1 MPDMLGIERE
11 EEFDRRACEKRGE
24 NGVYGAM
31 DVMEGE
37 HVKEVIRRRI
47 FPSFYERLS
56 LCSHN
61 GLGEKNS
68 FLVFVSQQE
77 MII

>member
-1 MPDMLGIERE
+1 
-11 EEFDRRACEKRGE
+11 
-24 NGVYGAM
+24 M

-56 LCSHN
+56 LRSHN

-68 FLVFVSQQE
+68 FLVFC
-77 MII
+77 